1 MILIT
6 GATGHIGSAVIE
18 QLLKT
23 TDAGQ
28 VAGLVRDEAKATTLQ
43 AQGVQIRVGDY
54 NDPATLNQAMQGVA
68 KVLLVSGGGNDD
80 GLQQHY
86 NVVDAA
92 KKAGVGCLAY
102 TSRAL
107 KDPTSLTNQLM
118 ARHFET
124 EDYIR
129 ASGLPY
135 IMFRNILYMDTL
147 PQFVGP
153 QVFERGIQLPAGL
166 GRVAFA
172 LRQEMG
178 EAIANVL
185 ADSRCDNRIF
195 TFTGAGTY
203 SFADVAAALSELSG
217 RPVTYTPIEQLAFEA
232 RLHAQGLPEAVI
244 QRISGFL
251 TDIKNGQEET
261 VSPDLADALGRA
273 PASLREGLKTIFKL

>member
-6 GATGHIGSAVIE
+6 GATGHIGAAVLN
-18 QLLKT
+18 QLLRI
-23 TDAGQ
+23 AAPGQ
-28 VAGLVRDEAKATTLQ
+28 VAGLVRDEAKAARLK
-43 AQGVQIRVGDY
+43 AQGVQLRVGDY
-54 NDPATLNQAMQGVA
+54 RDPASLERAMQGIS
-68 KVLLVSGGGNDD
+68 KVLLVSGGADED

-92 KKAGVGCLAY
+92 KKAGVSCLAY
-102 TSRAL
+102 TGRAL
-107 KDPTSLTNQLM
+107 HNPATLANELM
-118 ARHFET
+118 MRHFQT

-129 ASGLPY
+129 ASGVPY
-135 IMFRNILYMDTL
+135 ILFRNILYMDTL

-153 QVFERGIQLPAGL
+153 QVLEQGIQLPAGP

-195 TFTGAGTY
+195 TFTGTTTY

-217 RPVTYTPIEQLAFEA
+217 RKVEYTPIEEAAFAA
-232 RLHAQGLPEAVI
+232 RLQAQGLPPAVI

-251 TDIKNGQEET
+251 IDIKNGQEAT
-261 VSPDLADALGRA
+261 VSADLADWLGR
-273 PASLREGLKTIFKL
+273 PPTPLKAGVQGIFNL

>member
-18 QLLKT
+18 RLLQLT
-23 TDAGQ
+23 APGQ
-28 VAGLVRDEAKATTLQ
+28 VAGLVRDEAKAAGLK

-54 NDPATLNQAMQGVA
+54 NDPASLDQAMQGVT
-68 KVLLVSGGGNDD
+68 KVLLVSGGGDDD

-107 KDPTSLTNQLM
+107 KNPDTLVNQLM
-118 ARHFET
+118 VRHFQT

-129 ASGLPY
+129 ASGVPY
-135 IMFRNILYMDTL
+135 ILFRNILYMDTL

-153 QVFERGIQLPAGL
+153 QVFEKGIRLPAGQ
-166 GRVAFA
+166 GRVSFA
-172 LRQEMG
+172 LRRDMG

-195 TFTGAGTY
+195 TFTGDATY
-203 SFADVAAALSELSG
+203 SFADVAVALSELSG
-217 RPVTYTPIEQLAFEA
+217 RPVEYHAIGQEAFAA
-232 RLHAQGLPEAVI
+232 RLQAQGLPVGAI
-244 QRISGFL
+244 QRINGFL
-251 TDIKNGQEET
+251 TDIKNSQEDT
-261 VSPDLADALGRA
+261 ISSDLSDWLGR
-273 PASLREGLKTIFKL
+273 PPTPLKKGLKTIFKL

>member
-6 GATGHIGSAVIE
+6 GATGHLGSAVLE
-18 QLLKT
+18 RLLQIT
-23 TDAGQ
+23 ATGQ
-28 VAGLVRDEAKATTLQ
+28 VAGLVRDEAKATDLK
-43 AQGVQIRVGDY
+43 ARGVQIRVGDY
-54 NDPATLNQAMQGVA
+54 NDPASLDRVMQGIS
-68 KVLLVSGGGNDD
+68 KVLLVSGGADD
-80 GLQQHY
+80 NGLQQHC

-107 KDPTSLTNQLM
+107 KDPATLVNDLM
-118 ARHFET
+118 VRHFQT

-135 IMFRNILYMDTL
+135 IMFRNILYLDTL

-153 QVFERGIQLPAGL
+153 QVFEQGIQLPAGQ
-166 GRVAFA
+166 GQVAFA

-195 TFTGAGTY
+195 TFTGGVAW

-217 RPVTYTPIEQLAFEA
+217 KPVPYTPIEQHAFEA
-232 RLHAQGLPEAVI
+232 RLQAQGLPDVVV
-244 QRISGFL
+244 QRITGFL
-251 TDIKNGQEET
+251 IDIKHGQEET
-261 VSPDLADALGRA
+261 ISSDLADVLGR
-273 PASLREGLKTIFKL
+273 PPTPLKEGLKAMYKL